1 MKKVY
6 CAPLAQTVALDCSSS
21 ILVGSAVIV
30 KNNKRGNG
38 VQLSNERQGD
48 DWDDEVDE

>member
-6 CAPLAQTVALDCSSS
+6 CAPQSETIVVDCSSLLAAS
-21 ILVGSAVIV
+21 IL
-30 KNNKRGNG
+30 NNKVGNG

-48 DWDDEVDE
+48 DWDDEVEE